1 MLNLTLT
8 EILTLSYIL
17 AINLFS
23 FILFGVDKAKAKYGS
38 KMRISE
44 FMLLTFSLIGGSFG
58 SIIAMKTFHHKTR
71 KNSFKYKFGIILFL
85 NILAYAYVLYLYM
98 TL

>member
-1 MLNLTLT
+1 MLDLTLI
-8 EILTLSYIL
+8 EILTLFYIL
-17 AINLFS
+17 VINLFS
-23 FILFGVDKAKAKYGS
+23 FILFGADKAKAKYDS

-44 FMLLTFSLIGGSFG
+44 SILLTFSMIGGSFG

-85 NILAYAYVLYLYM
+85 NILAYAYILYLYM
-98 TL
+98 KI